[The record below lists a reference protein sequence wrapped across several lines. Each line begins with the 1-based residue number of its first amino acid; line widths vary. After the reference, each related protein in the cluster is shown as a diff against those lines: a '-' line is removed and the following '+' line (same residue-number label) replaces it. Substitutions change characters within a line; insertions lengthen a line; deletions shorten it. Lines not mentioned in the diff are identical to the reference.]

1 MKNDKLLKV
10 FLMIVINTIILLG
23 ATHAEHIPVVKN
35 EPVVVPEK
43 EVFPDLIFFASY
55 LYQ

>member
-1 MKNDKLLKV
+1 
-10 FLMIVINTIILLG
+10 MIVINTTIIFG
-23 ATHAEHIPVVKN
+23 GSHAEPLPAVKN

>member
-1 MKNDKLLKV
+1 
-10 FLMIVINTIILLG
+10 MIVINTIIIFG
-23 ATHAEHIPVVKN
+23 ATHAEHIPEIKSK
-35 EPVVVPEK
+35 PVEGLEK

>member
-1 MKNDKLLKV
+1 MKNYKLIKI
-10 FLMIVINTIILLG
+10 FLMIVINTIIIFG
-23 ATHAEHIPVVKN
+23 ATHAEHIPEVKSK
-35 EPVVVPEK
+35 PVEGSEK

>member
-1 MKNDKLLKV
+1 MKHYKLIKI
-10 FLMIVINTIILLG
+10 FWMIVVNTIVILG
-23 ATHAEHIPVVKN
+23 GTHAEHLPVIKTK
-35 EPVVVPEK
+35 PVEGSEK

>member
-1 MKNDKLLKV
+1 
-10 FLMIVINTIILLG
+10 MIVINTIIILG
-23 ATHAEHIPVVKN
+23 GTHAEHIPVVKN
-35 EPVVVPEK
+35 KSTVVSEK

>member
-1 MKNDKLLKV
+1 
-10 FLMIVINTIILLG
+10 MIVINTIIILG
-23 ATHAEHIPVVKN
+23 GTHAEHMPVVKN
-35 EPVVVPEK
+35 KPEGSEK

>member
-1 MKNDKLLKV
+1 MKNDKLVKI
-10 FLMIVINTIILLG
+10 FLMIVINTIIILG
-23 ATHAEHIPVVKN
+23 ATHAEHLPVVIN

-55 LYQ
+55 FYQ

>member
-1 MKNDKLLKV
+1 
-10 FLMIVINTIILLG
+10 MIVINTIVILG
-23 ATHAEHIPVVKN
+23 GTHAEHLPVLKTK
-35 EPVVVPEK
+35 PVEGAKK

>member
-1 MKNDKLLKV
+1 
-10 FLMIVINTIILLG
+10 MIVINTIILLG

>member
-1 MKNDKLLKV
+1 MKHYKLIKI
-10 FLMIVINTIILLG
+10 FLMIVVNTIVILG
-23 ATHAEHIPVVKN
+23 GTHAEHMPVVKSK
-35 EPVVVPEK
+35 PVGDSEK

>member
-1 MKNDKLLKV
+1 
-10 FLMIVINTIILLG
+10 MIAINTIMILG
-23 ATHAEHIPVVKN
+23 GTHAEYMPVVKSK
-35 EPVVVPEK
+35 PVEGSEK

>member
-1 MKNDKLLKV
+1 MKNYKLIKI
-10 FLMIVINTIILLG
+10 FLMIVINTIIIFG
-23 ATHAEHIPVVKN
+23 ATHAEHIPEVKSR
-35 EPVVVPEK
+35 PMVGSEK

>member
-1 MKNDKLLKV
+1 MKNYRLIKI
-10 FLMIVINTIILLG
+10 FLMIVINTIIIFG
-23 ATHAEHIPVVKN
+23 GTHAEHIPIVKDK
-35 EPVVVPEK
+35 PVEGSEK